1 VKLNEQSML
10 WLQFMHVGN
19 LFALLDK
26 SEYGGWQVS
35 NLGGHFV
42 LQCVEGAGFS
52 GVEVKG
58 EGLEGPSLTNQ

>member
-1 VKLNEQSML
+1 
-10 WLQFMHVGN
+10 MHVGN